1 MDSGTTAVVAVL
13 KGKQLHVANAGDSRC
28 IISRAGQAIDMSID
42 HKPED
47 ESEYTRIS
55 KAGGHVTV
63 DGRVNGGLNLS
74 RALGT
79 YLIRSRSVMRLCL
92 FVA

>member
-79 YLIRSRSVMRLCL
+79 HLIRS
-92 FVA
+92 